1 MNPWTTFGVLLVLL
15 FGVAG
20 VALTAGLWAG
30 ARVVQSASPS
40 DPSSTRARTVARTPQ
55 RTTTAGGTAYH
66 PATED
71 EEWTGPPNPGPDPS
85 GDARREV
92 RQAERDAIRR
102 SNPGF
107 RGRDLSDREVERWLR
122 RWNL

>member
-1 MNPWTTFGVLLVLL
+1 MNPWTTFGVFLVLL

-30 ARVVQSASPS
+30 ARVVQSASSS

-55 RTTTAGGTAYH
+55 RTTTGGGTAYH
-66 PATED
+66 PATSEESSVEADAEALDRVRDSD
-71 EEWTGPPNPGPDPS
+71 EGEL
-85 GDARREV
+85 RESP
-92 RQAERDAIRR
+92 R
-102 SNPGF
+102 GF
-107 RGRDLSDREVERWLR
+107 RGRDLSDREVTRWLR